1 MMLMI
6 MLMMIMVILMIMRMM
21 MMMMMIMRT
30 LAKMDMAVVIS
41 KLSQAESSSTAMARL
56 CLNDDDYDGI
66 VNDHDDNEEDD
77 EHLSIEG

>member
-1 MMLMI
+1 MMMLMMMLMI
-6 MLMMIMVILMIMRMM
+6 IVIMM
-21 MMMMMIMRT
+21 MMSMMMIMRT

-66 VNDHDDNEEDD
+66 ATDHDNNEEDD

>member
-1 MMLMI
+1 
-6 MLMMIMVILMIMRMM
+6 
-21 MMMMMIMRT
+21 
-30 LAKMDMAVVIS
+30 MDMAVVIS

>member
-1 MMLMI
+1 MMMLMMMLMI
-6 MLMMIMVILMIMRMM
+6 IVIMM
-21 MMMMMIMRT
+21 MMRMMMIMRT